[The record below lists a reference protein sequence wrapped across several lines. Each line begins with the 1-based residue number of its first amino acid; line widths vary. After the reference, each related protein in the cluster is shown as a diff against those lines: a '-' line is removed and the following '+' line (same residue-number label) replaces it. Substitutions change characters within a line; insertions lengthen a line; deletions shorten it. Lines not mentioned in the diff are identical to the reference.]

1 MKSVKK
7 CFTLY
12 RVFLI
17 FVIVLIALALTSS
30 NLHLQKNSVS
40 AIETVKEQSTSKVR
54 NLTDFNFSVA
64 GDFGCGPKAN
74 QTVSNMAAKKPELV
88 IALGD
93 LSYQKDASC
102 WFNTVAPLDSK
113 GILKIAIGEHDV
125 DENLTKYKNYLQH
138 FNLTNPYYSFDYQNV
153 HFLAMATA
161 KNSVVPY
168 NSTSKQFEFVKDDLT
183 AAHKNK
189 NINWIIVY
197 TFRPFYSS
205 NTTHPGL
212 DKLQDIYHPLFHEN
226 GVDIVLQ
233 GHNHNYQRTYPL
245 AYNESKAYTPII
257 TDKHTRDYSSDPK
270 GQIFMTVGTGGEDL
284 YNFTS
289 QAPYVITQFLR
300 HGFLNVDVTQNGQNL
315 TATFYENREG
325 KDKDHFSFIKRPK

>member
-1 MKSVKK
+1 M
-7 CFTLY
+7 
-12 RVFLI
+12 
-17 FVIVLIALALTSS
+17 ALALTSS
-30 NLHLQKNSVS
+30 NLHLQKNSAS

-54 NLTDFNFSVA
+54 NLTDFNFAVA

-102 WFNTVAPLDSK
+102 WYNTVAPLDSK

-125 DENLTKYKNYLQH
+125 DENLTKYKDYLQH

-245 AYNESKAYTPII
+245 AYNETKAIY
-257 TDKHTRDYSSDPK
+257 
-270 GQIFMTVGTGGEDL
+270 
-284 YNFTS
+284 
-289 QAPYVITQFLR
+289 PY
-300 HGFLNVDVTQNGQNL
+300 HN
-315 TATFYENREG
+315 
-325 KDKDHFSFIKRPK
+325 